1 MKGTVKFFNEKGF
14 GFIKVIGMKKDVFF
28 HKTGLVRGYQPE
40 ADDEVEFT
48 LLHEERGDKAD
59 DIRKIS

>member
-1 MKGTVKFFNEKGF
+1 MRGKVKFFNDKGF
-14 GFIKVIGMKKDVFF
+14 GFIKADGLKKDVFF
-28 HKTGLVRGYQPE
+28 HKTGLVRGYDPQ

-59 DIRKIS
+59 DVRKI